1 MAALGAVLA
10 DRGNADGAAV
20 ERMLAAAPHRGE
32 RASVAIVGR
41 CALGVADREGRDEGT
56 VSVDDGLGVAFA
68 GSLDNLEDIA
78 RLGRSN
84 GRSERTPAS
93 VVLAAWRTL
102 GEALPDRLRGA
113 FACVVTDGSKAWAF
127 RDHIGL
133 DTLFYRED
141 RECVYLASEAKQVLR
156 GAGVPRAPDV
166 GAVEAAFY
174 GDLNDQALCA
184 LRGVRR
190 VIAATLLSTDAR
202 SLKTRPYWDPDSLLE
217 TARLSRSEAE
227 EGLRELLAQA
237 VRRALSGEDIVSLSG
252 GVDSPPIASYAAR
265 EYARRWGKP
274 IPALSAVYPAFPES
288 DETEYIRLVADD
300 LGLPLHTYEPE
311 PQGLERLRYWVEL
324 FDGPWSTWSPEG
336 TAERCTQAQALGART
351 ILSGEF
357 AEQVSAIRAH
367 LVTHLLWK
375 GRFRAAAG
383 QLRSQYR
390 AGISRRVL
398 VRDVMEAFVPRVMDA
413 RRMRTVNG
421 ALIPRWIDKRR
432 IARRDAGMAI
442 PARRR
447 WVRGQ
452 LPFFGGDATSEADI
466 YSHALFG
473 IRARRPWADVDLW
486 EFFLS
491 LPAEM
496 MFPDY
501 RLKGFA
507 RTALRGEVP
516 DAILD
521 RRTKS
526 YMNQWFEA
534 NGIDY
539 PSLRRWLWEPQHR
552 VAGVDYRRLREALER
567 EDMQL
572 PHYLWAK
579 DLATVHAFLDLWG

>member
-1 MAALGAVLA
+1 MAAVGAVLA
-10 DRGNADGAAV
+10 TGGGADVAAV

-32 RASVAIVGR
+32 RVAIEAVGR
-41 CALGVADREGRDEGT
+41 CALGVADREGREEGT
-56 VSVDDGLGVAFA
+56 LSVEDGLAVAFA
-68 GSLDNLEDIA
+68 GALDNLDDVA
-78 RLGRSN
+78 RLGGSN
-84 GRSERTPAS
+84 RRKERTPAS

-102 GEALPDRLRGA
+102 AEELPARLRGS
-113 FACVVTDGSKAWAF
+113 FACVVTDGSRLWAF

-133 DTLFYRED
+133 ETLFYRED
-141 RECVYLASEAKQVLR
+141 GGYVHVASEAKQVLR
-156 GAGVPRAPDV
+156 GAGASRKPNLEV
-166 GAVEAAFY
+166 VEALFY
-174 GDLNDQALCA
+174 GDVADATVCA
-184 LRGVRR
+184 LRGVGRMT
-190 VIAATLLSTDAR
+190 AATLLSTDAR
-202 SLKTRPYWDPDSLLE
+202 SLGTRPYWDPAGLLE
-217 TARLSRSEAE
+217 TAKLSPTEAAE
-227 EGLRELLAQA
+227 RFQELLAQA
-237 VRRALSGEDIVSLSG
+237 VRRMLSGDDIVSLSG
-252 GVDSPPIASYAAR
+252 GVDSPPIATYAAR
-265 EYARRWGKP
+265 EYARRWGRP
-274 IPALSAVYPAFPES
+274 VPALSAVYPSFPES
-288 DETEYIRLVADD
+288 DETEYIRIVADD

-311 PQGLERLRYWVEL
+311 PQRLERLQYWIEL

-336 TAERCTQAQALGART
+336 TAERCRHAQALGART

-367 LVTHLLWK
+367 LLTHLLWK
-375 GRFRAAAG
+375 GRLRAAAR
-383 QLRSQYR
+383 QLRSQYG
-390 AGISRRVL
+390 AGIGRRAL
-398 VRDVMEAFVPRVMDA
+398 ARDVREAVLPRALDA
-413 RRMRTVNG
+413 RRMRNVNA
-421 ALIPRWIDKRR
+421 ALIPPWIDTRR

-452 LPFFGGDATSEADI
+452 LPFFGGDATGEADV

-473 IRARRPWADVDLW
+473 IRARRPWADVDVW

-526 YMNQWFEA
+526 YSNQWFEA
-534 NGIDY
+534 NALDY
-539 PSLRRWLWEPQHR
+539 PALRRWLSDPEYR
-552 VAGVDYRRLREALER
+552 VPGVDYPALHEALER

-579 DLATVHAFLDLWG
+579 DLATVHAFVDLCS